1 MAKDK
6 GKPAAE
12 PAEGAPKKGKGK
24 LLIIIIAAVVLLAG
38 GGGAAWYFLHAK
50 KAGGHEEAK
59 HEAEPSKPPVFVKL
73 EPFTV
78 NLTADGED
86 HYLQTDIDLQ
96 VADHKVTDN
105 IKAHMP
111 EIRNSVL
118 LLLSSK
124 TAGMLVPVEG
134 KQKLSN
140 EIKEQIN
147 KALHAKEEEGVSG
160 VFFTSF
166 VIQ

>member
-6 GKPAAE
+6 GKPVAE
-12 PAEGAPKKGKGK
+12 PVEGAPKKGKGK
-24 LLIIIIAAVVLLAG
+24 LLIIIVAAVVLLAG
-38 GGGAAWYFLHAK
+38 GGGGAWYFLHAK

-78 NLTADGED
+78 NLTADGEE
-86 HYLQTDIDLQ
+86 HYLQTDIELQ
-96 VADHKVTDN
+96 VAEQKVSDN
-105 IKAHMP
+105 VKAHMP
-111 EIRNSVL
+111 EIRNNVL

-124 TAGMLVPVEG
+124 TAGALVSAEG
-134 KQKLSN
+134 KQKLSG

-147 KALHAKEEEGVSG
+147 KALHAKEDDGVAG

>member
-6 GKPAAE
+6 GRPADEA
-12 PAEGAPKKGKGK
+12 PEGAPKKGKRK
-24 LLIIIIAAVVLLAG
+24 LLVIIVAAVVLLAG

-50 KAGGHEEAK
+50 KGGEEQAK
-59 HEAEPSKPPVFVKL
+59 HEEPAKPPVFVKL

-78 NLTADGED
+78 NLASDGEE
-86 HYLQTDIDLQ
+86 HYLQTDVELK
-96 VADHKVTDN
+96 VADQKVSDN
-105 IKAHMP
+105 VKLHMP
-111 EIRNSVL
+111 EIRNNVL

-124 TAGMLVPVEG
+124 TAGALMQVEG
-134 KQKLSN
+134 KQKLSA
-140 EIKEQIN
+140 EIRDQIN
-147 KALHAKEEEGVSG
+147 KVLHAKEEEGVSG